1 MLKISKRVGRTIF
14 RLFFRLEF
22 MEHFFLVTKRNITV
36 FSDGFIVL
44 RLTLQNIKTSKMRT
58 LLALSILLVQLICQ
72 FYKN

>member
-36 FSDGFIVL
+36 FSDGFIVFKINF
-44 RLTLQNIKTSKMRT
+44 TEH
-58 LLALSILLVQLICQ
+58 
-72 FYKN
+72 